1 MDKKSRDKSTRSR
14 KDLSNTLD
22 LYNVDFAK
30 KAVGNLFDKE
40 DDEDIIEEEE
50 PDFSPPPKRRP
61 VRGFNDDADIPDRGV
76 RKVRPIIRDEP
87 KEALDTPPDDGVGDD
102 EFEELKLVRAK
113 PPLQKPQVSSA
124 IPGPQR
130 RPRLSRV
137 ADEEDDEEEAAE
149 VSPNTS
155 PGRPR
160 ARPAGSRYVF
170 VEDEDRFSSFRRKP
184 DILEKDGAKSA
195 SKDKDEA
202 SAGGKG
208 ATGRQKPAKE
218 LKRDRPLF
226 DGGYVEP
233 GAPDIIKIASIGVA
247 GIALVII
254 IILLINN
261 GSLRNQVGEADG
273 LQAENTRLQDEL
285 NLIRIELEG
294 AVESLSNAQLQLQQ
308 QQEQEDLML
317 MELPDDEFGEES
329 GSMAMADAVR
339 THTVVSGDSL
349 SRIANTFF
357 GDSSQA
363 NIQRIMEANNITNPN
378 SIHVGQVLDIPN

>member
-1 MDKKSRDKSTRSR
+1 
-14 KDLSNTLD
+14 
-22 LYNVDFAK
+22 
-30 KAVGNLFDKE
+30 
-40 DDEDIIEEEE
+40 
-50 PDFSPPPKRRP
+50 
-61 VRGFNDDADIPDRGV
+61 
-76 RKVRPIIRDEP
+76 
-87 KEALDTPPDDGVGDD
+87 
-102 EFEELKLVRAK
+102 
-113 PPLQKPQVSSA
+113 
-124 IPGPQR
+124 
-130 RPRLSRV
+130 
-137 ADEEDDEEEAAE
+137 
-149 VSPNTS
+149 
-155 PGRPR
+155 
-160 ARPAGSRYVF
+160 
-170 VEDEDRFSSFRRKP
+170 
-184 DILEKDGAKSA
+184 
-195 SKDKDEA
+195 
-202 SAGGKG
+202 
-208 ATGRQKPAKE
+208 
-218 LKRDRPLF
+218 
-226 DGGYVEP
+226 
-233 GAPDIIKIASIGVA
+233 VA